1 MEGDEDAVTI
11 ARRKLFLVVPRHCIR
26 RPMGGKCC
34 SRSNLVRAYADRF
47 AAVAT
52 VFRRQN
58 QLLHER
64 VVVALGP
71 AKVPLWL
78 QKQQLFSWQRR
89 LLVGFIP
96 VGPIR
101 VQLVPS
107 VLGHKHSPT
116 CVDGKTFSVADSR
129 SEALSR

>member
-1 MEGDEDAVTI
+1 
-11 ARRKLFLVVPRHCIR
+11 
-26 RPMGGKCC
+26 MGGKCRR
-34 SRSNLVRAYADRF
+34 RSNLVRAYADRF

-52 VFRRQN
+52 VFWRQN
-58 QLLHER
+58 QLLHEL

-71 AKVPLWL
+71 AIVSLCL
-78 QKQQLFSWQRR
+78 QKQQLFSRQRR
-89 LLVGFIP
+89 LLVGFIQ

-116 CVDGKTFSVADSR
+116 RVDGKTFRVADSR